1 MVQNGEELLLL
12 EGRILKINT
21 NLWNRIRYTLYAPIY
36 DWIVRSFNTSRQCSI
51 ELLALKAGESVL
63 LIGAGTGE
71 DLQFIP
77 EGVEITAVDITPAMV
92 DQIRRKAETLKR
104 AVQAAVMD
112 GQALEL
118 PSESFDAVVLH
129 LILAVIPDPIACIR
143 ESARV
148 LKSGGRVVVLDKFLP
163 EKEQPSLLRHLLN
176 WITNFAFSDINR
188 KLEPIAAAAPIKLL
202 REEPTSY
209 RRFGYKIA
217 LYQKF

>member
-1 MVQNGEELLLL
+1 M
-12 EGRILKINT
+12 NT
-21 NLWNRIRYTLYAPIY
+21 NGWNRIRYTLYAPIY
-36 DWIVRSFNTSRQCSI
+36 DRIVRSFNTSRKRSLQ
-51 ELLALKAGESVL
+51 LLELKAGEAVL

-71 DLQFIP
+71 DIQFIP
-77 EGVEITAVDITPAMV
+77 EEVEITAVDITPAMV
-92 DQIRRKAETLKR
+92 EHIRRKARALKR
-104 AVQAAVMD
+104 PVQAAVMD

-143 ESARV
+143 EAARV
-148 LKSGGRVVVLDKFLP
+148 LKPGGRAVIFDKFLP

-188 KLEPIAAAAPIKLL
+188 KLEPIAAAVPIKLL
-202 REEPTSY
+202 HEEPTSY

-217 LYQKF
+217 LYQKS